1 MTTFFFGYWVQK
13 LISLTEEKRK
23 EIEKYGGECDV
34 EKCVSAKDK
43 MDFI

>member
-1 MTTFFFGYWVQK
+1 LLK
-13 LISLTEEKRK
+13 KRE